1 MRLAHQFAI
10 ENDFITA
17 DMVEVSEFPQLV
29 EKYQVS
35 GVPKTI
41 INDISAVVGHVPEE
55 TLLDA
60 ILQV

>member
-10 ENDFITA
+10 ENEFITA
-17 DMVEVSEFPQLV
+17 DMVEVSEFPHLV
-29 EKYQVS
+29 QKYQVS

-41 INDISAVVGHVPEE
+41 INDTGAVVGRVPEE
-55 TLLDA
+55 LLLDA